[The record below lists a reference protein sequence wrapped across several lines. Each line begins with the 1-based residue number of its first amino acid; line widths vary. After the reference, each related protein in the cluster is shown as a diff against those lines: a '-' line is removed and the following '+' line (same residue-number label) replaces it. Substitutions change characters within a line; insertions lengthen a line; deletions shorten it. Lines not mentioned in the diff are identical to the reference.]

1 MSTYSEILEQSVI
14 LQNQLKSN
22 NDYILSL
29 NKNMEILISGYQLLL
44 NVVQNH
50 DNLLNNALDKKKGC
64 NSLELAMCMENS
76 NVGANEEVNEMI
88 NDISNVDLEDN
99 LCSELNT
106 SVINP
111 PGIHHETVFNVIPI
125 KILPQI
131 YSDLPPTS
139 IKNAKRTNS
148 FDDISSIDSNILDL
162 INPDFVKINLQS
174 TKLSNS
180 IQLSKSNT
188 SNEKT
193 CDNETSDDVS
203 DDGTSVSQIDMAETY
218 DVENTC
224 GSSKTFS
231 VYEGFHHTPYEL
243 HHESN
248 FSLFKVS
255 ELDKS
260 TKFSTHFDNRS
271 VAFYG
276 EFPYSYSNTTHEPQA
291 FKNNGYLGK
300 LLSYVEVVY
309 PNAKFNSAMVHRYCT
324 GENHIPM
331 HSDSEADIVDGSSI
345 ITISLGDTRVMRFQE
360 KDSSYMSSVSL
371 KHGDSLI
378 MTKDSQKYFCHG
390 ILPEDDKSL
399 RISVT
404 LRLLNSPNITNILET
419 RNLSTI
425 SCPQPDLQPKI
436 PVLTRAYNDNK
447 QDNFQNRQFY
457 TNQKKSFENSTRPV
471 TTIYISSSMFRFLN
485 PYKMSSNQQNAHVFF
500 YPGATAE
507 QMMKRLF
514 QDPIFRAI
522 DRKSVKQIFI
532 LSGTNNVDAILAGS
546 QTISSVSKNL
556 SELLGRVWTH
566 FDHPKIQVINILPR
580 EHQEK
585 NHIVLQLNQFLYNE
599 CQAHGLKFINT
610 ETGSDPMF
618 SYNSGQRNNNL
629 FSKGFDNVHLN
640 DLGYAKLAR
649 HLKYLAHYR

>member
-1 MSTYSEILEQSVI
+1 MSTYSEIVEQSVV

-22 NDYILSL
+22 NDYIMAL

-44 NVVQNH
+44 NIVQNH
-50 DNLLNNALDKKKGC
+50 DNLLNNALDKEKGC
-64 NSLELAMCMENS
+64 NFSEPVMCMDNL
-76 NVGANEEVNEMI
+76 NVGANEEVNDMI
-88 NDISNVDLEDN
+88 NDMSNVDLEDN

-106 SVINP
+106 SVINS
-111 PGIHHETVFNVIPI
+111 PGILHETVFNVIPI
-125 KILPQI
+125 ENLPQI
-131 YSDLPPTS
+131 NVYSDLTRAS
-139 IKNAKRTNS
+139 IKNAKRTFS

-162 INPDFVKINLQS
+162 INPDFAKINLQS
-174 TKLSNS
+174 TKLSKN
-180 IQLSKSNT
+180 NT

-193 CDNETSDDVS
+193 GDKETSDDDVN
-203 DDGTSVSQIDMAETY
+203 DDGTSISQVSMSETY
-218 DVENTC
+218 DVESTC
-224 GSSKTFS
+224 GSNKTFS

-243 HHESN
+243 HHKSN
-248 FSLFKVS
+248 FSLFKVN

-260 TKFSTHFDNRS
+260 TEFSTHFDNRS

-276 EFPYSYSNTTHEPQA
+276 EFPYSYSNTSHEPQP
-291 FKNNGYLGK
+291 FTNNGYLGK

-324 GENHIPM
+324 GQNHIPM

-345 ITISLGDTRVMRFQE
+345 ITISLGDTRVMSFQE

-371 KHGDSLI
+371 QHGDSLI
-378 MTKDSQKYFCHG
+378 MTKSSQKYFCHG

-404 LRLLNSPNITNILET
+404 LRLLNPPNTANFLET
-419 RNLSTI
+419 RNLSTN
-425 SCPQPDLQPKI
+425 SRQQPALQSKN
-436 PVLTRAYNDNK
+436 PVLTKAYNDIIE
-447 QDNFQNRQFY
+447 QDNVKNRQFF
-457 TNQKKSFENSTRPV
+457 TNQKKTFENSTRPV

-485 PYKMSSNQQNAHVFF
+485 PYKMSSNQQNAQVFF
-500 YPGATAE
+500 YPGANAE

-546 QTISSVSKNL
+546 QTISSVSKHL

-566 FDHPKIQVINILPR
+566 FDHPKIHVVNILPR

-585 NHIVLQLNQFLYNE
+585 NDIVQQLNQFLYNE
-599 CQAHGLKFINT
+599 CQAHGIKFVNT
-610 ETGSDPMF
+610 ESGPDPMF
-618 SYNSGQRNNNL
+618 SHSNEHRNNNL
-629 FSKGFDNVHLN
+629 FANGFDNVHLN
-640 DLGYAKLAR
+640 ELGYAKLAR